1 MIQEYKNLINNF
13 GSYEVSAI
21 LGNIKSYK
29 TLRTEHSYKQ
39 IYDEVYNLIY
49 PNEW

>member
-13 GSYEVSAI
+13 GSYEVSQYI
-21 LGNIKSYK
+21 GDINSYK

-39 IYDEVYNLIY
+39 IYEEVYSFMY
-49 PNEW
+49 PNVW

>member
-21 LGNIKSYK
+21 IGDIKSYK
-29 TLRTEHSYKQ
+29 TLRTENSYKQ
-39 IYDEVYNLIY
+39 IYEEVYNLLK
-49 PNEW
+49 NVW

>member
-21 LGNIKSYK
+21 LGDIKSYQK
-29 TLRTEHSYKQ
+29 LRTEHSYKQ
-39 IYDEVYNLIY
+39 IYKEILYLLKV
-49 PNEW
+49 

>member
-21 LGNIKSYK
+21 LGDIKSYER
-29 TLRTEHSYKQ
+29 LRNKHSYKQ
-39 IYDEVYNLIY
+39 IFKEISYLLKV
-49 PNEW
+49 